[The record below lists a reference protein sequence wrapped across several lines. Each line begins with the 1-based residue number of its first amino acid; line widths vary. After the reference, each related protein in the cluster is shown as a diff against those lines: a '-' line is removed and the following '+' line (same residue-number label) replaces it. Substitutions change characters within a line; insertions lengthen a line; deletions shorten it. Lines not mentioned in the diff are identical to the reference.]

1 MKNRMVMVMAV
12 GIVFILPLFGG
23 VEGSWSGH
31 VLPVGYAQIEQTVS
45 LEVLSNIIAFIRE
58 L

>member
-1 MKNRMVMVMAV
+1 MNRMVMVLAV
-12 GIVFILPLFGG
+12 GIVFVLPLFGG

-31 VLPVGYAQIEQTVS
+31 VLPVEYAQIEHTVS
-45 LEVLSNIIAFIRE
+45 LEVLSDIIAFIQE

>member
-1 MKNRMVMVMAV
+1 MNRMVMVLAV
-12 GIVFILPLFGG
+12 GIIFALPLFGW

-31 VLPVGYAQIEQTVS
+31 VLPVEYAQIEQTIS
-45 LEVLSNIIAFIRE
+45 PEVLSDIIAFIQE

>member
-1 MKNRMVMVMAV
+1 MNRMVMVLAV

-31 VLPVGYAQIEQTVS
+31 VLPVEYAQIEQIIS
-45 LEVLSNIIAFIRE
+45 PEVLSDIIAFIWE

>member
-1 MKNRMVMVMAV
+1 MNRMVMVMAV
-12 GIVFILPLFGG
+12 GIILALPLFGG

-31 VLPVGYAQIEQTVS
+31 VLPVEYAQIEQTIS
-45 LEVLSNIIAFIRE
+45 PEVLSDIIAFIQE

>member
-1 MKNRMVMVMAV
+1 MNRMIMVMAV
-12 GIVFILPLFGG
+12 GIIFGLSLFGG

-31 VLPVGYAQIEQTVS
+31 VLPVEYAQIEQTIS
-45 LEVLSNIIAFIRE
+45 PEVLSDIIAFIQE

>member
-1 MKNRMVMVMAV
+1 MNRMVMVMAV

-31 VLPVGYAQIEQTVS
+31 VLPVEYAQIEHTVS
-45 LEVLSNIIAFIRE
+45 LEVLSDIIAFIQE

>member
-1 MKNRMVMVMAV
+1 MNRMVMVLAV
-12 GIVFILPLFGG
+12 GIILALPLFGG

-31 VLPVGYAQIEQTVS
+31 VLPVGYAQIEHTVS
-45 LEVLSNIIAFIRE
+45 LEVLSDIITFIQE

>member
-1 MKNRMVMVMAV
+1 MVMVMAV
-12 GIVFILPLFGG
+12 GIILALPLFGG

-31 VLPVGYAQIEQTVS
+31 VLPVGYAQIEQTIS
-45 LEVLSNIIAFIRE
+45 LEVLSDIIAFIRE

>member
-1 MKNRMVMVMAV
+1 MVMVMAV
-12 GIVFILPLFGG
+12 GIILALPLFGG

-31 VLPVGYAQIEQTVS
+31 VLPVEYAQIEQAVS
-45 LEVLSNIIAFIRE
+45 LEVLSNIITFIQE